1 MGYLFLPNS
10 IPFYDVGDTDDDYR
24 HILKETRKRKKEG
37 EGKEGS
43 EKINGKKTRGKKKSG
58 EE

>member
-1 MGYLFLPNS
+1 MLA
-10 IPFYDVGDTDDDYR
+10 IRTTIVAV
-24 HILKETRKRKKEG
+24 LKETRKRKKEG

-43 EKINGKKTRGKKKSG
+43 EKKINGKKTRGKKKSG